1 MLLIKLIKAT
11 FHTVAFGEGIGRSL
25 KWLIGNTCVY
35 NGFLTG
41 ERSPVGL
48 DNVVPPA
55 QLS

>member
-1 MLLIKLIKAT
+1 M
-11 FHTVAFGEGIGRSL
+11 FHTVAYGEGIGRSL
-25 KWLIGNTCVY
+25 NWLIGNTCVY